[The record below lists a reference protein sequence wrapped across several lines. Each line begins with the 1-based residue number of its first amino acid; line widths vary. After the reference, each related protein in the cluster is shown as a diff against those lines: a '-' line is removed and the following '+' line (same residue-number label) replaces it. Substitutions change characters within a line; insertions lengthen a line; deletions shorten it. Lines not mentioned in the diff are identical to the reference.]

1 MWNVSYM
8 INKSLKKYYLI
19 SPADSLPHY
28 EILLI
33 KS

>member
-1 MWNVSYM
+1 MSNVSCM
-8 INKSLKKYYLI
+8 INKSLKKYYLTCL
-19 SPADSLPHY
+19 ADSSPHY